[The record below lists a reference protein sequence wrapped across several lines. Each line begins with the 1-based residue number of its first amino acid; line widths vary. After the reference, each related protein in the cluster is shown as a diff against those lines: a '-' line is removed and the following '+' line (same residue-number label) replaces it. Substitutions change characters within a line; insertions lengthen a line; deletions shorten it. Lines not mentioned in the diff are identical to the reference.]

1 MKRIFRLALHAFAA
15 AREEQA
21 RRAALSRLDPHTLR
35 DIGLEGEAEQARR
48 RALRD
53 RRHFSLYY

>member
-21 RRAALSRLDPHTLR
+21 RRAAFSRLDPHMLR
-35 DIGLEGEAEQARR
+35 DIGLEMEAEQARR
-48 RALRD
+48 RAQRD
-53 RRHFSLYY
+53 RRHFSRYY